1 VPLSESGHEAV
12 FNLQEMATLA
22 REGLLLQDGAEYDWN
37 KVLKTPVPATMAVY
51 EELRTLIAAHS
62 PDGLDVQIEQTID
75 RIDALVG
82 SALGLTAEEIE
93 FIRSEM
99 TEDPFLSQITPRYPF
114 FRPQQRGRRNAL
126 SSSDRYTRGHAEQET
141 AAV

>member
-1 VPLSESGHEAV
+1 
-12 FNLQEMATLA
+12 MA
-22 REGLLLQDGAEYDWN
+22 
-37 KVLKTPVPATMAVY
+37 MY
-51 EELRTLIAAHS
+51 EELRNLIEAHS
-62 PDGLDVQIEQTID
+62 ADGLDVQIEQTID

-114 FRPQQRGRRNAL
+114 FRPKQRGRRIAL
-126 SSSDRYTRGHAEQET
+126 SRSDRYARGHAKQVT
-141 AAV
+141 AAE